1 MASDAFKES
10 EVRQKIVEAIRRDLL
25 GPSSEEEVLYGRP
38 NIEYLTGM
46 LTPDTPENYSSS
58 GDIGSLSDMNAG
70 HSDEEEELAD
80 EDEGETSKTPLI
92 KSTSI
97 GLSFYVDKNVKK
109 LTFNPSWGEYF
120 EKKEQ
125 EAPNEL
131 FEFDDEA
138 NEIKAKKVKEK
149 LAYHRIP
156 HNDVI
161 EIDLSKITTKCE
173 TFNCPS
179 DNGVVIT
186 IIKYELKNN
195 YSFISAYLCNHKNV
209 SGNVEDTLFQAKLEV
224 KCDGE
229 FISEADARNNGF
241 DDEYYY
247 KEKPIFA
254 RGRGCAAVWNVTDG
268 KCNSVSTEFIPEQE
282 INAVSADFDEFKDK
296 PTFFSTLKYSNPKL
310 KESNIQDL
318 KLFATKYQEWI
329 DKLNN
334 NPKKNLFKNKMPN
347 FDAIINKCQKAHDRI
362 LEGIETLENDDIAY
376 RAFCVMN
383 QTIYLQNAIKKFSK
397 KHGSG
402 IECDLGEFTNPKE
415 PTNSFNWRPFQLA
428 FILLNLKGIVYPSD
442 SERNIVDLLY
452 FPTGGGKTEAYLG
465 LMSFTIF
472 NRRLRK
478 DEPSEF
484 NRDGGVTVILRYT
497 LRLLTTQQRDRLTK
511 MIIAAEYIRKQN
523 PSVYGNERISIGFW
537 VGDGVVS
544 NSFNDFLVGKDG
556 DETLINK
563 AKTRASKQI
572 TTCPHCGNKLTFKP
586 GAPENEQSFV
596 FDTDK
601 QELRIYC
608 LNKKCVYA
616 KYPENNTKAES
627 LPVYLI
633 DEEIYNKCPTIVL
646 GTVDK
651 FAKLPWDVR
660 TNSIFGRVHK
670 KCDRHGYIAI
680 SDFKHAYSHQATQN
694 LPKSFSHDVKK
705 FLPPELIV
713 QDELHLI
720 TGPLG
725 TIYGGYETMIEK
737 LCSYD
742 LNGQIIK
749 PKYIVSTATIKN
761 ADEQIKALYGRN
773 HFQFPP
779 SGLDSTDSYFIREV
793 PLSAK
798 PFRKYLGICAN
809 GQSMKTTLLRTFA
822 ATLQEVKNLSNNPE
836 YLPYIDPY
844 FTLVGYFNSIR
855 ELGGAARLID
865 DDIPKRIK
873 RICKM
878 HKIDDKQKRILKHN
892 REITSRINSD
902 EIKKELDLLEVDSTN
917 TGCVDTAIATNMI
930 AVGMDVDRLG
940 LMCVLGQPKQNS
952 EYIQATSRIGRSHP
966 GLVISLYNPYRP
978 RDLSHYENFIAYHTQ
993 MYRYVEGTTATPFA
1007 ARARDRFLHALVIA
1021 AIRLYYPD
1029 YSDRA
1034 KDINSLSQI
1043 EIDKI
1048 TNEII
1053 ARVNIVDPNAIS
1065 DTKDEI
1071 KYFIDEWKR
1080 IAATNID
1087 VVYSGIYAED
1097 KIRIMVPYSE
1107 EHHDEEKGTLQSM
1120 REVDRNSGLYIYEED

>member
-1 MASDAFKES
+1 MASEIYKES
-10 EVRQKIVEAIRRDLL
+10 EVRQKIIEAIRRDLL
-25 GPSSEEEVLYGRP
+25 GPSSDEEILYGRP

-46 LTPDTPENYSSS
+46 LTPDMQENYSPS
-58 GDIGSLSDMNAG
+58 GDIGSLSDMNAK
-70 HSDEEEELAD
+70 HIDEEEELAD
-80 EDEGETSKTPLI
+80 EDEGDVSKSPLI

-97 GLSFYVDKNVKK
+97 GLSFYVAKNVKK
-109 LTFNPSWGEYF
+109 ISVNASWGEYF

-125 EAPNEL
+125 EAPDEL
-131 FEFDDEA
+131 FEDDDET
-138 NEIKAKKVKEK
+138 NEVKDKKIKEK
-149 LAYHRIP
+149 LSYHRVP
-156 HNDVI
+156 HKDQI
-161 EIDLSKITTKCE
+161 DIDLNNMSAKVG
-173 TFNCPS
+173 TFNCFS
-179 DNGVVIT
+179 DNGVIVT
-186 IIKYELKNN
+186 VIKYDLKNN
-195 YSFISAYLCNHKNV
+195 YSFISVYLCNRKNI
-209 SGNVEDTLFQAKLEV
+209 SGNVEDIMFQAKLQIF
-224 KCDGE
+224 CDEG
-229 FISEADARNNGF
+229 FVSEADARNNSF
-241 DDEYYY
+241 EDEYFY

-254 RGRGCAAVWNVTDG
+254 RGRGCAAIWTITDG
-268 KCNSVSTEFIPEQE
+268 LCKSVETEFIPECE
-282 INAVSADFDEFKDK
+282 INAVSADFEEFKDN
-296 PTFFSTLKYSNPKL
+296 PTFFSTLKYSNYKM
-310 KESNIQDL
+310 KDSNIRDL
-318 KLFATKYQEWI
+318 KLLASKYQEWI
-329 DKLNN
+329 ETLKI
-334 NPKKNLFKNKMPN
+334 NPKKSLFKNKMDSFN
-347 FDAIINKCQKAHDRI
+347 AIIKKCQNAHDRI
-362 LEGIETLENDDIAY
+362 LEGIITLENDDVAY
-376 RAFCVMN
+376 KAFCVMN

-402 IECDLGEFTNPKE
+402 IECDFKDFSNPKL

-428 FILLNLKGIVYPSD
+428 FILLNLNGIVYPTND
-442 SERNIVDLLY
+442 ERKIVDLLY

-478 DEPSEF
+478 NDSSEY
-484 NRDGGVTVILRYT
+484 NRDGGVTIILRYT

-511 MIIAAEYIRKQN
+511 MIIAAEYIRNQN
-523 PSVYGNERISIGFW
+523 PAVYGEERISIGFW

-544 NSFNDFLVGKDG
+544 NSFNDFVVGKDG

-563 AKTRASKQI
+563 AKIRASKQI
-572 TTCPHCGNKLTFKP
+572 TTCPHCGNRLMFKP
-586 GAPENEQSFV
+586 GASENEQSFS
-596 FDTDK
+596 FDIEK
-601 QELRIYC
+601 QELKIYC

-616 KYPENNTKAES
+616 KYPENGHSAVS

-670 KCDRHGYIAI
+670 KCERHGFISI
-680 SDFKHAYSHQATQN
+680 SDYKHAYSHQATKN
-694 LPKSFSHDVKK
+694 LPKSYSHDVKK

-737 LCSYD
+737 LCSYELD
-742 LNGQIIK
+742 GHIVK

-761 ADEQIKALYGRN
+761 AGEQIKSLYARN

-779 SGLDSTDSYFIREV
+779 AGLDSGDSYFIREIPREV
-793 PLSAK
+793 K
-798 PFRKYLGICAN
+798 PFRKYIGICAN

-822 ATLQEVKNLSNNPE
+822 ATLQEVKNLSNDPN

-844 FTLVGYFNSIR
+844 YTLVGYFNSIR

-917 TGCVDTAIATNMI
+917 SECVDTAIATNMI

-952 EYIQATSRIGRSHP
+952 EYIQATSRIGRSHL
-966 GLVISLYNPYRP
+966 GLVLSIYNPYRP

-1007 ARARDRFLHALVIA
+1007 ARARDRFLHALVVT

-1034 KDINSLSQI
+1034 KEINSLSQS

-1048 TNEII
+1048 TKDII
-1053 ARVNIVDPNAIS
+1053 QRVNLVDPKAVT
-1065 DTKDEI
+1065 DTKEEI
-1071 KYFIDEWKR
+1071 KHFIDEWKR
-1080 IAATNID
+1080 IAGTDKD
-1087 VVYSGIYAED
+1087 VVYSGKYSEN

-1107 EHHDEEKGTLQSM
+1107 EKHDEEKSTLQSM
-1120 REVDRNSGLYIYEED
+1120 REVDNNSGLYIYEGE